1 MTTPDTI
8 SMVKE
13 MMTSPRESAARACAM
28 LAENDDPRIRLFA
41 EMWAQQ
47 NAESDE
53 TVVEAEPEF
62 EPVVEAVVVPS
73 QRQRVDLAR
82 LRERLYDLT
91 AELRFARELLRQIA
105 CALGSCQCLGED
117 PNCEDCNGRA
127 APGTLDPEPAA
138 FARYVLPALR
148 KMKESRRDTA
158 AQIPSRESTGRDET
172 SAERSSS

>member
-1 MTTPDTI
+1 MTNTETI

-13 MMTSPRESAARACAM
+13 MMASPRESAARACAM
-28 LAENDDPRIRLFA
+28 LAEHDDPRIRLFA

-47 NAESDE
+47 NAPSDE
-53 TVVEAEPEF
+53 TAIESEAEFQPT
-62 EPVVEAVVVPS
+62 VEVVVPA

-91 AELRFARELLRQIA
+91 AELRFARELLRQVA

-148 KMKESRRDTA
+148 KMKGSRRDTA